1 MKSHAVRLLSAVCLF
16 LLIAGLVPG
25 KQESKTDST
34 SSDMRIDAAKR
45 AQLVAA
51 YGQLPL
57 RFEANR
63 GQVSAP
69 VKFLSRNGT
78 HTLFLTA
85 DEAVLELRNA
95 DFGLRNEKHLE
106 SVATELFDESATGN
120 PKSAIVRMRLAGA
133 NAQANVSALD
143 ELPGKSNYF
152 IGNDPRR
159 WRTNVA
165 NFARVKYDEVYPG
178 IDLVWHGD
186 QRQLEH
192 DFVLAPGANPQQIR
206 LSFSGAQKLQIN
218 EAGDLALQ
226 TEVGEVKLLKPA
238 AWQELSGQRQPVECE
253 FIINNK
259 QQIGFRLGAY
269 DRNRELV
276 IDPVLLYSTYL
287 GGGGFDWCQGVAVDK
302 DANAYVV
309 GYTNSLNFPGSSP
322 IQSSLNGAAND
333 AFVVKLNPSG
343 TEIMYKSWIGG
354 DADDSAIA
362 IAVDKDGGA
371 FIGGNTSS
379 NNFPTT
385 SGVLQPTKGV
395 ARDAFLVRLNATG
408 SALTYSGYLGGNGE
422 DQLNGLAIDV
432 AGNAYV
438 AGHTT
443 STNLPATG
451 IQTSRKGSP
460 IFKSTN
466 RAANW
471 SPSGNGLPVG
481 QVGRITV
488 DPSNSMTLYA
498 ATAIG
503 VFKSTDGGVQ
513 WAATGQANPDST
525 PSRASAVVVDPS
537 NSSTVYVTTSLNG
550 FYKSTDGGQSYQG
563 KNNGIN
569 FVTSLFI
576 HELVIDPVMTSTLY
590 LATSSGAYKSIN
602 GGENWTPINSGF
614 TGQTRGVRGMAIDP
628 SNRMILYA
636 ATDRGVFKT
645 TDGGANWV
653 LAGNGLGQASSEIG
667 MLAIDPLSPTT
678 VYAAT
683 AGIYGGLFK
692 TTDGGTTWRASNI
705 GLGSNGFL
713 SVSSLAIDPSTP
725 ALVYAVTS
733 SGLYKTIDGGLNWSE
748 NNNGLAAI
756 ATAVAVDRT
765 NSANVY
771 VGVYVGTDG
780 FAAKVNATGS
790 AFGWLTYL
798 GGSLNDELRGI
809 AVDKDGSAYL
819 AGIAVSN
826 DFPTVSPFQAAIG
839 GAADAIVAKVNPA
852 GTALV
857 YSTFF
862 GGSDSDSANAIAVND
877 AGQAFVTGSTA
888 SANFPTKNPL
898 QPAYGGF
905 NVPDAFVAKFNF
917 AGSALEYSTWLGGS
931 VNDSG
936 VAIAID
942 GLGNAY
948 ITGNTRSTNFPLMNP
963 LQSQLRFMDVY
974 VAKLNPAGSA
984 LVYSTLLGGDSDELV
999 GSLAVDSRGNVYV
1012 VGVTASFNFPIVNPL
1027 QANML
1032 ISPDGFIAK
1041 LTDEADLAITK
1052 TVSRNPV
1059 MVANNFSFVLTAT
1072 NNGPSPATGVVVTDQ
1087 LPAGINF
1094 VSATASQGSC
1104 SNNAGMVTCNLGN
1117 LAVRASATIML
1128 TVSAAAAGSI
1138 TNTASVKANE
1148 PDGISANNQASA
1160 SVTVS
1165 NQPSIYGRVH
1175 LVNGAPLAG
1184 VTMTMTGALS
1194 ATQQTNVQGNFQFAN
1209 LLPSGNYTVTPV
1221 SSAYSFEPAVRDFN
1235 LVTSD
1240 QSGDFVA
1247 TPCTYSL
1254 SATGQRFEATGG
1266 NDSFNLT
1273 APPRCP
1279 WAITTNASWIKIT
1292 SALSGAGN
1300 GSISFSVE
1308 PTAVPRSG
1316 RISVGGQTFNV
1327 LQGISSCVQSK
1338 RYFYP
1343 LMPRFVTPGDLN
1355 GDGFSDLLIGP
1366 FLSSGTS
1373 SSPIYPIGIL
1383 FGEASGQLMPG
1394 APILAKLQ
1402 PVEIA
1407 AGDFN
1412 GDGKMDVASLPFS
1425 IQGEAEVFLNNGASG
1440 FAAVVNVPLI
1450 PTNWTNFIGNLRT
1463 ADLNKDGKADLIG
1476 AAGPVVTVAFSN
1488 SSGGNISFSASSVVN
1503 LGGESFLSLADLN
1516 ADGASDLLTLNN
1528 ASNDNLVVYLNN
1540 GAGGFAQSVK
1550 TTVASRVISSDFADF
1565 NGDGKVDLATLALAA
1580 SPVGSLMVGIQ
1591 PGDGNGRFGA
1601 PVNSESFL
1609 LGSFVGGSRI
1619 AVSDVNGDG
1628 KPDVI
1633 AVGPTRAVV
1642 LQGNGAGGVNPAVEF
1657 AKFDEAVSSVALAN
1671 FEADSKPEIAIA
1683 DFDKRNVLVLSN
1695 RCSLAGLT
1703 VSGRVVDLP
1712 TTGGVSGVTMKLAG
1726 ARMASTV
1733 TDSGGNYSFTGLPA
1747 GNYTLTPER
1756 AGSDITPTSRNF
1768 NLTTSQVIDFDG
1780 SRKATAVSAA
1790 SYNGQRIAQGSIVA
1804 LFGLQMTSQTQVA
1817 TRQPL
1822 PTSLGGMTV
1831 AFKNTDSAR
1840 EYNAPLFFVSPNQ
1853 INLLVPL
1860 GLSDGEVTFRVF
1872 APGSSI
1878 EPTTLGRVLVE
1889 QVAPGLFS
1897 ADASGRGL
1905 AAAVALRVKA
1915 DGSQV
1920 YESVVRFDP
1929 AQNKFVAIPIDVG
1942 NPAEQVFLLA
1952 FGTGISGRLALS
1964 NFQARIGGETAE
1976 ITFVGP
1982 QNDFVGLDQVNLRLP
1997 RVLAGRG
2004 AVDITLTV
2012 DGKAANVVQVN
2023 IK

>member
-1 MKSHAVRLLSAVCLF
+1 M
-16 LLIAGLVPG
+16 
-25 KQESKTDST
+25 
-34 SSDMRIDAAKR
+34 
-45 AQLVAA
+45 
-51 YGQLPL
+51 
-57 RFEANR
+57 
-63 GQVSAP
+63 
-69 VKFLSRNGT
+69 
-78 HTLFLTA
+78 
-85 DEAVLELRNA
+85 
-95 DFGLRNEKHLE
+95 
-106 SVATELFDESATGN
+106 
-120 PKSAIVRMRLAGA
+120 
-133 NAQANVSALD
+133 
-143 ELPGKSNYF
+143 
-152 IGNDPRR
+152 
-159 WRTNVA
+159 
-165 NFARVKYDEVYPG
+165 
-178 IDLVWHGD
+178 
-186 QRQLEH
+186 
-192 DFVLAPGANPQQIR
+192 
-206 LSFSGAQKLQIN
+206 
-218 EAGDLALQ
+218 
-226 TEVGEVKLLKPA
+226 KLLKPI
-238 AWQELSGQRQPVECE
+238 AWQERNGQRQPVECE

-309 GYTNSLNFPGSSP
+309 GYTNSMNFPGSSP
-322 IQSSLNGAAND
+322 IQSSLNGIAND

-343 TEIMYKSWIGG
+343 TEIMYRSWIGG

-371 FIGGNTSS
+371 FIVGNTSS

-385 SGVLQPTKGV
+385 SGVLQSTKGV
-395 ARDAFLVRLNATG
+395 ARDAFLVRLNTAG

-422 DQLNGLAIDV
+422 DQLNGLAID
-432 AGNAYV
+432 ATGNAYV

-451 IQTSRKGSP
+451 IQISRKGSP

-481 QVGRITV
+481 QVSGITV

-498 ATAIG
+498 ATAVG
-503 VFKSTDGGVQ
+503 VFKSTNGGSQ
-513 WAATGQANPDST
+513 WAATGQENPAVIPSLVST
-525 PSRASAVVVDPS
+525 VAVDPS
-537 NSSTVYVTTSLNG
+537 NPTIVYVATASNG
-550 FYKSTDGGQSYQG
+550 LYKSTNGGQSYQV
-563 KNNGIN
+563 KNTGFNFNGPLVVNDLAIDPAMPSTVYAGNFNGAFKSVNGGETWTSIN
-569 FVTSLFI
+569 TGLIQPPPFNQIPIVNR
-576 HELVIDPVMTSTLY
+576 LVIDPV
-590 LATSSGAYKSIN
+590 
-602 GGENWTPINSGF
+602 
-614 TGQTRGVRGMAIDP
+614 
-628 SNRMILYA
+628 NRMILYA
-636 ATDRGVFKT
+636 ATNRGVFKT
-645 TDGGANWV
+645 TDGGLNWF
-653 LAGNGLGQASSEIG
+653 ASGNGLEQANSQLYT
-667 MLAIDPLSPTT
+667 LAIDPASPSTLFAG
-678 VYAAT
+678 AA
-683 AGIYGGLFK
+683 GVYGGLFK
-692 TTDGGTTWRASNI
+692 TTDGGVTWRASNV
-705 GLGSNGFL
+705 GLGSPKPTDLL
-713 SVSSLAIDPSTP
+713 SVYSLAIDPSGTT
-725 ALVYAVTS
+725 VYAATL
-733 SGLYKTIDGGLNWSE
+733 SGGVFKSTDGGTTWGASND
-748 NNNGLAAI
+748 GLVTAA
-756 ATAVAVDRT
+756 ANFVTVDRA

-771 VGVYVGTDG
+771 VGINAGTDG

-790 AFGWLTYL
+790 ALGWLTYL

-826 DFPTVSPFQAAIG
+826 DFPTASPFQATIG
-839 GAADAIVAKVNPA
+839 GPSDAIVAKINPA

-862 GGSDSDSANAIAVND
+862 GGSDSDLANAIAVND

-905 NVPDAFVAKFNF
+905 NVPDAFVAKFNS
-917 AGSALEYSTWLGGS
+917 AGSALEYSTWLGGNA
-931 VNDSG
+931 NDSG
-936 VAIAID
+936 VSIAID
-942 GLGNAY
+942 AAGNAY
-948 ITGNTRSTNFPLMNP
+948 VTGNTRSTNFPLLNP

-1027 QANML
+1027 QANMF
-1032 ISPDGFIAK
+1032 ISPDGFITK
-1041 LTDEADLAITK
+1041 LTDEADLAIAK

-1072 NNGPSPATGVVVTDQ
+1072 NNGPTPATGVVVTDQ

-1094 VSATASQGSC
+1094 VSATVSQGSC

-1117 LAVRASATIML
+1117 LAVRASATITL

-1160 SVTVS
+1160 TVTVS

-1175 LVNGAPLAG
+1175 LVNGAPLAS

-1194 ATQQTNVQGNFQFAN
+1194 ATQQTNAQGSFQFAN
-1209 LLPSGNYTVTPV
+1209 LLLSGNYTITPV
-1221 SSAYSFEPAVRDFN
+1221 SSVYSFEPAVRDFN
-1235 LVTSD
+1235 LLTSD
-1240 QSGDFVA
+1240 QSGDFTA

-1254 SATGQRFEATGG
+1254 STSSQRFEATGG
-1266 NDSFNLT
+1266 NGSFNLT
-1273 APPRCP
+1273 ATPRCP
-1279 WAITTNASWIKIT
+1279 WAITTDASWIKIT
-1292 SALSGAGN
+1292 SALSGSGN
-1300 GSISFSVE
+1300 GSISFAVE

-1316 RISVGGQTFNV
+1316 RISVGGQAFNV
-1327 LQGISSCVQSK
+1327 LQGVSSCVQAK

-1343 LMPRFVTPGDLN
+1343 LRPGFLTTGDLN
-1355 GDGFSDLLIGP
+1355 GDGYSDLLAGSI
-1366 FLSSGTS
+1366 SSAGTT

-1383 FGEASGQLMPG
+1383 FGDANGQLMPG

-1402 PVEIA
+1402 SVEVA

-1425 IQGEAEVFLNNGASG
+1425 IQGEAEVFLSSGASG
-1440 FAAVVNVPLI
+1440 FAAGVNVPLI

-1463 ADLNKDGKADLIG
+1463 ADLNKDGKSDLIG
-1476 AAGPVVTVAFSN
+1476 AAGPVVTVAL
-1488 SSGGNISFSASSVVN
+1488 SSSSSGNISFSAPSVVN

-1528 ASNDNLVVYLNN
+1528 ASNENLVVYLNN

-1609 LGSFVGGSRI
+1609 LGSFVGGSQI
-1619 AVSDVNGDG
+1619 AVRDVNGDG

-1642 LQGNGAGGVNPAVEF
+1642 LQGNGTGGVNPAVEF
-1657 AKFDEAVSSVALAN
+1657 AKFDEAVSSVAIAN

-1683 DFDKRNVLVLSN
+1683 DFDKRNVLMLSN

-1712 TTGGVSGVTMKLAG
+1712 TTGGVSGVTMKLTG
-1726 ARMASTV
+1726 VRTASTV

-1768 NLTTSQVIDFDG
+1768 NLTASQVIDFDG

-1804 LFGLQMTSQTQVA
+1804 LFGLQMTSQTQIA

-1860 GLSDGEVTFRVF
+1860 SLSDGEATFRIF
-1872 APGSSI
+1872 APGSSV
-1878 EPTTLGRVLVE
+1878 EPTTLGRVIVE

-1920 YESVVRFDP
+1920 YESVVQFDS
-1929 AQNKFVAIPIDVG
+1929 AQNKFVAIPIDVS
-1942 NPAEQVFLLA
+1942 NPAEQVFLIA

-1964 NFQARIGGETAE
+1964 NFQAKIGGEISE
-1976 ITFVGP
+1976 ITFIGALS
-1982 QNDFVGLDQVNLRLP
+1982 DFAGLDQLNLRLP
-1997 RVLAGRG
+1997 QVLTGRG
-2004 AVDITLTV
+2004 HVDVALTV
-2012 DGKAANVVQVN
+2012 DGKAANTVQINV
-2023 IK
+2023 K

>member
-1 MKSHAVRLLSAVCLF
+1 MKSQVIRLSFAVCLC
-16 LLIAGLVPG
+16 LMIATLIPE
-25 KQESKTDST
+25 KRESKIRSAEFNHP
-34 SSDMRIDAAKR
+34 IEPAKR
-45 AQLVAA
+45 AELVAA
-51 YGQLPL
+51 YGKLPL

-63 GQVSAP
+63 GQVAKP
-69 VKFLSRNGT
+69 VKFISRNSGQ
-78 HTLFLTA
+78 TLFLTA
-85 DEAVLELRNA
+85 DEAVLELRNEKSLA
-95 DFGLRNEKHLE
+95 DSIAERKNDF
-106 SVATELFDESATGN
+106 ATRH
-120 PKSAIVRMRLAGA
+120 PKPAFVRMKMIGA
-133 NAQANVSALD
+133 NAQSNITALD

-165 NFARVKYDEVYPG
+165 NFARVKYDQVYPG

-192 DFVLAPGANPQQIR
+192 DFILAPGANPQQIR

-226 TEVGEVKLLKPA
+226 TEVGEVKLLKPV
-238 AWQELSGQRQPVECE
+238 AWQELNGQRQPVECE
-253 FIINNK
+253 FTINNK
-259 QQIGFRLGAY
+259 QQIGFWLGAY

-333 AFVVKLNPSG
+333 AFVLKLNSSG
-343 TEIMYKSWIGG
+343 TAVVFGAWIGG
-354 DADDSAIA
+354 NADDSAIA

-371 FIGGNTSS
+371 FIVGNTSS

-385 SGVLQPTKGV
+385 SGVLQPTKG
-395 ARDAFLVRLNATG
+395 AGRDGFLVRLNTTG

-422 DQLNGLAIDV
+422 DQLNGLAID
-432 AGNAYV
+432 ATGNAYV

-481 QVGRITV
+481 QVSGITV

-498 ATAIG
+498 ATAVG
-503 VFKSTDGGVQ
+503 VFKSTDGGSQ
-513 WAATGQANPDST
+513 WAATGQENPAVIPSLVST
-525 PSRASAVVVDPS
+525 VAVDPS
-537 NSSTVYVTTSLNG
+537 NPTIVYVATASNG
-550 FYKSTDGGQSYQG
+550 LYKSTNGGQSYQV
-563 KNNGIN
+563 KNTGFNFNGPLAVNDLAIDPAMPSTVYAGNFNGAFKSVNGGETWTAIN
-569 FVTSLFI
+569 TGLIQPPPFNQIPVVNR
-576 HELVIDPVMTSTLY
+576 LVIDPV
-590 LATSSGAYKSIN
+590 
-602 GGENWTPINSGF
+602 
-614 TGQTRGVRGMAIDP
+614 
-628 SNRMILYA
+628 NRMILYA
-636 ATDRGVFKT
+636 ATNRGVFKT
-645 TDGGANWV
+645 TDGGLNWF
-653 LAGNGLGQASSEIG
+653 ASGNGLEQANSQLYT
-667 MLAIDPLSPTT
+667 LAINPASPSTLF
-678 VYAAT
+678 AGT
-683 AGIYGGLFK
+683 AGVYGGLFK
-692 TTDGGTTWRASNI
+692 TTDGGVTWRASNV

-713 SVSSLAIDPSTP
+713 GVYSLAIDPSAP

-733 SGLYKTIDGGLNWSE
+733 SGLYKTIDGGLNWGE

-826 DFPTVSPFQAAIG
+826 DFPTASPFQATIG
-839 GAADAIVAKVNPA
+839 GSSDAIIVKVNPA

-877 AGQAFVTGSTA
+877 AGQVFITGSTA

-898 QPAYGGF
+898 QPTYGGF
-905 NVPDAFVAKFNF
+905 NVPDAFVAKFNS

-931 VNDSG
+931 ANDSG
-936 VAIAID
+936 VSIAID
-942 GLGNAY
+942 GAGNAY
-948 ITGNTRSTNFPLMNP
+948 VTGNTRSMDFPLLNP

-1041 LTDEADLAITK
+1041 LTDEADLAIAK

-1072 NNGPSPATGVVVTDQ
+1072 NNGPSPATGVVVTDS

-1094 VSATASQGSC
+1094 VSATTSQGSC
-1104 SNNAGMVTCNLGN
+1104 SNNAGVVTCNVGN

-1128 TVSAAAAGSI
+1128 TVSATAAGSI

-1148 PDGISANNQASA
+1148 PDSISANNQASA
-1160 SVTVS
+1160 TVTVS

-1194 ATQQTNVQGNFQFAN
+1194 ATQQTNAQGNFQFAN
-1209 LLPSGNYTVTPV
+1209 LLPSGNYTITPV
-1221 SSAYSFEPAVRDFN
+1221 SSVYSFEPAVRDFN
-1235 LVTSD
+1235 LLTSD
-1240 QSGDFVA
+1240 QSGDFTA

-1254 SATGQRFEATGG
+1254 SANSQRFEATGG
-1266 NDSFNLT
+1266 NGSFNIT

-1300 GSISFSVE
+1300 GSISFAVE

-1327 LQGISSCVQSK
+1327 LQGVSSCVQSK

-1343 LMPRFVTPGDLN
+1343 LMPRFVTQGDLN
-1355 GDGFSDLLIGP
+1355 GDGFSDLLIGS
-1366 FLSSGTS
+1366 FLSSGTP

-1383 FGEASGQLMPG
+1383 FGEANGQLMPG

-1412 GDGKMDVASLPFS
+1412 GDGKVDVVSLPSSF
-1425 IQGEAEVFLNNGASG
+1425 QGEAEVFLNSGANN
-1440 FAAVVNVPLI
+1440 FAAGVNVPLLTTRWASFT
-1450 PTNWTNFIGNLRT
+1450 PSLRAT
-1463 ADLNKDGKADLIG
+1463 DLNKDGKADLVGI
-1476 AAGPVVTVAFSN
+1476 AGPAVLVALSN
-1488 SSGGNISFSASSVVN
+1488 SSGNTVSFSTPIEFVSFRERFLTLGDVN
-1503 LGGESFLSLADLN
+1503 G
-1516 ADGASDLLTLNN
+1516 DGASDLIALTD
-1528 ASNDNLVVYLNN
+1528 SSIENLVVRLNN
-1540 GAGGFAQSVK
+1540 GAGSFGQPVAS
-1550 TTVASRVISSDFADF
+1550 TVATQTISSDFADF
-1565 NGDGKVDLATLALAA
+1565 NGDGKIDLATLTLAA
-1580 SPVGSLMVGIQ
+1580 SPVGSLMIGIY

-1601 PVNSESFL
+1601 PVNSESFV
-1609 LGSFVGGSRI
+1609 LGSFDGGSRI
-1619 AVSDVNGDG
+1619 AVREMNGDG
-1628 KPDVI
+1628 NPDVV

-1642 LQGNGAGGVNPAVEF
+1642 LQGNGAGGVSPAVEF
-1657 AKFDEAVSSVALAN
+1657 AKFDEAVSSVAIAN

-1683 DFDKRNVLVLSN
+1683 DFDKRNLLVLSN

-1712 TTGGVSGVTMKLAG
+1712 TTGGVSGVTMKLTG
-1726 ARMASTV
+1726 TRTASTV
-1733 TDSGGNYSFTGLPA
+1733 TDSGGNYSFTGLPV

-1860 GLSDGEVTFRVF
+1860 SLSDGEATFRIF

-1878 EPTTLGRVLVE
+1878 EPTTLGRVMVE

-1905 AAAVALRVKA
+1905 AAAVALRVRA

-1920 YESVVRFDP
+1920 YEPVVQFDP
-1929 AQNKFVAIPIDVG
+1929 DQNKFFAVPIDVA

-1964 NFQARIGGETAE
+1964 NFQAKIGGETSE
-1976 ITFVGP
+1976 ITFVGALS
-1982 QNDFVGLDQVNLRLP
+1982 DFVGLDQLNLRLP
-1997 RVLAGRG
+1997 KTLAGRG
-2004 AVDITLTV
+2004 NVDVALTV
-2012 DGKAANVVQVN
+2012 DGKAANIVQINV
-2023 IK
+2023 K